1 MQLKKREAEALFDK
15 LQLVT
20 QTSHH
25 KTATLYYEGRA
36 IIRTRI
42 SHGQGDISP
51 IIVAK
56 MRSQLKVSEQQLRK
70 LIECSMSYED
80 YIRLL
85 KQKGLISGN
94 A

>member
-1 MQLKKREAEALFDK
+1 ML
-15 LQLVT
+15 

-42 SHGQGDISP
+42 SHGQGDIPP

-56 MRSQLKVSEQQLRK
+56 MRSQLKVTEAQLRA
-70 LIECSMSYED
+70 LVDCSLSYED
-80 YIRLL
+80 YIELL
-85 KQKGLISGN
+85 KTKGIIS
-94 A
+94 